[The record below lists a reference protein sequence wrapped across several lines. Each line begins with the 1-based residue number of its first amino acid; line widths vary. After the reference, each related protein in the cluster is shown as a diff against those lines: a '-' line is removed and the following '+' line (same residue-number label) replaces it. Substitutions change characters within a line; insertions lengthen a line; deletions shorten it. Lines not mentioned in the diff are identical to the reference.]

1 MKWIVSGVTA
11 LIMLVIS
18 AFWMITWLIGT
29 NGYNTSTGTA
39 ILASNLVLVLLSTI
53 VASIASG
60 WLTKKLQMK
69 LGKSLWFIAPLSIV
83 AVTVVAVIALFIG
96 SITIIAIAESTR
108 GRAF

>member
-1 MKWIVSGVTA
+1 MRWIVSGITA
-11 LIMLVIS
+11 LIMLVIG

-53 VASIASG
+53 VSSITSG
-60 WLTKKLQMK
+60 WLAKKLQT
-69 LGKSLWFIAPLSIV
+69 KSGMSIWLIAPLCIF
-83 AVTVVAVIALFIG
+83 AVIAIAVIALFIG
-96 SITIIAIAESTR
+96 SIIIIAIAESTR